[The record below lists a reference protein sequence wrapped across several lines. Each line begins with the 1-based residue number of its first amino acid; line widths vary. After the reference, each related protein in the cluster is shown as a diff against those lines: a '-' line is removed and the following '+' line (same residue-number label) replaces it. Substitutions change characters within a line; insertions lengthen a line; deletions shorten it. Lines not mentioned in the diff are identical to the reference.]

1 MSSCDLDYVVDETG
15 FPPGSP
21 DKLNWMMEGIIKIRS
36 FFYKIFWEQPLI
48 WEFNS
53 K

>member
-21 DKLNWMMEGIIKIRS
+21 DKLNWMMEEIIN
-36 FFYKIFWEQPLI
+36 FFLQNILGAAI
-48 WEFNS
+48 DMAI
-53 K
+53 

>member
-36 FFYKIFWEQPLI
+36 FFLQNILGAAI
-48 WEFNS
+48 DMGI
-53 K
+53 